1 MSNVYVERV
10 RDNVVVCREVNNKP
24 ECYWFK
30 YGDNAHLAM
39 VLGAMNIFDCGT
51 VREIAKKAG
60 INNVEDFVSKYCG
73 SKSHLELYGV
83 KPSSEE
89 DRGKVHAKV
98 LLTVRK
104 DGDVMIVCAG
114 EHNCV
119 RIKSCEPNHLARAIK
134 LLNIHDVMYMLNT
147 INCMESYGEVMRILG
162 GEGYV

>member
-1 MSNVYVERV
+1 MSEVHVERV
-10 RDNVVVCREVNNKP
+10 GDNVVVCRERDGKP

-30 YGDNAHLAM
+30 YGDVTHLTM
-39 VLGAMNIFDCGT
+39 VLGAMNIFNCGT
-51 VREIAKKAG
+51 VREIAKKVG
-60 INNVEDFVSKYCG
+60 INNVEDFVNKYCD
-73 SKSHLELYGV
+73 SKPHLELYGV
-83 KPSSEE
+83 KPSSE
-89 DRGKVHAKV
+89 DRDKVHVKV

-119 RIKSCEPNHLARAIK
+119 RIKSCEPQHLARAIK

-147 INCMESYGEVMRILG
+147 INCMESYGEVMRILS

>member
-1 MSNVYVERV
+1 MSDVHVERV
-10 RDNVVVCREVNNKP
+10 GDNVVVCREVDHKP
-24 ECYWFK
+24 ECYWFR
-30 YGDNAHLAM
+30 YGNTEQLAM

-51 VREIAKKAG
+51 VREIAQKAG
-60 INNVEDFVSKYCG
+60 VNVEDFVSKYCD
-73 SKSHLELYGV
+73 SKPHPELYGV

-89 DRGKVHAKV
+89 ERIRAKV

-104 DGDVMIVCAG
+104 SEDGAMIVCAG

-119 RIKSCEPNHLARAIK
+119 RVRSCDPQHLARAIK

-147 INCMESYGEVMRILG
+147 INCMESYGEVMRILS

>member
-1 MSNVYVERV
+1 MSVFVERV
-10 RDNVVVCREVNNKP
+10 GDDVVVCRERDHKP

-30 YGDNAHLAM
+30 YGNTEQLAM
-39 VLGAMNIFDCGT
+39 VLGAMNIFDCST
-51 VREIAKKAG
+51 VREIAQKSG
-60 INNVEDFVSKYCG
+60 VNVEDFVAKYCD
-73 SKSHLELYGV
+73 SKPHPELYGV
-83 KPSSEE
+83 KPSEE
-89 DRGKVHAKV
+89 DRDKVRAKV
-98 LLTVRK
+98 LLTVRR
-104 DGDVMIVCAG
+104 DGNAMIVCAG

>member
-1 MSNVYVERV
+1 MRVFVERV

-24 ECYWFK
+24 ECFWFR
-30 YGDNAHLAM
+30 YGDAVHLAM
-39 VLGAMNIFDCGT
+39 VIGAMNISNCDII
-51 VREIAKKAG
+51 REIARKSG
-60 INNVEDFVSKYCG
+60 VDVEDFVSKICS
-73 SKSHLELYGV
+73 SKPTPELYGV

-89 DRGKVHAKV
+89 DRDKVHAKV

-134 LLNIHDVMYMLNT
+134 LLNVHDIMHVLSI
-147 INCMESYGEVMRILG
+147 INCMESYGEVMRILS